1 MIPITETPIYRS
13 PRFTAPFSVN
23 FAVNQGFAVV
33 GILAIGAI
41 CANGDKNGANGNPL
55 AWSDWQLPVIN
66 HNNLFNSETQTSQLG
81 QIGSLMQSFTEWQV
95 K

>member
-41 CANGDKNGANGNPL
+41 CANGVKNGANGNPL
-55 AWSDWQLPVIN
+55 APMATGLMVSMVHPIAIGANGDRHWSHW
-66 HNNLFNSETQTSQLG
+66 
-81 QIGSLMQSFTEWQV
+81 
-95 K
+95 